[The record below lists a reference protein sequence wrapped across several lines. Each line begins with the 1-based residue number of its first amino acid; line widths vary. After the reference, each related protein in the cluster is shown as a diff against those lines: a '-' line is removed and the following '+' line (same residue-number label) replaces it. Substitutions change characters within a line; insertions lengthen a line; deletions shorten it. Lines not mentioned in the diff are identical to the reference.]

1 MIKAKM
7 RIILGQKYKYKS
19 FVFGVNNS
27 LETKNYEMKRV
38 KKNHHMRI
46 PYDTLTTNTTATK
59 YMKPNKKLIAK
70 IKIQNH
76 HAKIK
81 RYIMMVYQSVVS
93 WMFEF

>member
-1 MIKAKM
+1 
-7 RIILGQKYKYKS
+7 
-19 FVFGVNNS
+19 
-27 LETKNYEMKRV
+27 
-38 KKNHHMRI
+38 MRI

-81 RYIMMVYQSVVS
+81 RYIMMVY
-93 WMFEF
+93 